1 VIVRCLQRGSVTH
14 ERWIATLVALL
25 VALCLGMPAH
35 AQAVVQNT
43 ADYDPTSSSW
53 NGLVEVIR
61 LAQLNNVQIR
71 PTPTLDWSHVRR
83 GDGLLVLYPLSQV
96 DLDELSAFLE
106 DGGRLALFDDFGAGE
121 PVMRWFQVTRS
132 EAVRGQ
138 LRSAHLPGLYT
149 AFRQGDHILGE
160 QVDSVVTNE
169 PVMVRHPR
177 LSPVFALGPDP
188 DQGVILAGQVGR
200 GRLVISGD
208 PSVLLNS
215 MLRFPG
221 NRQFAANL
229 LKYLATDA
237 NARVHLVYGRFASKG
252 TYPGAHTRSR
262 SPLKMFSKHLDE
274 TLQRAGSFVADPSVL
289 RLFGVLAV
297 LLSALMMA
305 AKMWGAKPSDR
316 FGPTAPSGAL
326 VGVAAKVALFGR
338 EKANLLYPTL
348 ILRRMFERGLLRA
361 LGLTPPTDILAVAA
375 KAEKKLSEE
384 SIAQLRAVL
393 LELDTIAQQA
403 EERATLK
410 VSPRRFVSLWR
421 RISAILAQLRE
432 SAENT
437 ARPPR
442 TQDRTVARGS

>member
-1 VIVRCLQRGSVTH
+1 MTQRKSFFSSATRVFAQCVLS
-14 ERWIATLVALL
+14 ATLLLAPAL
-25 VALCLGMPAH
+25 GQ
-35 AQAVVQNT
+35 AQTVLQNT
-43 ADYDPTSSSW
+43 QDYDPSSSAW
-53 NGLVEVIR
+53 NGLVEVVR
-61 LAQLNNVQIR
+61 LAQINQVQIR
-71 PTPTLDWSHVRR
+71 TSPTLDWGHIRR
-83 GDGLLVLYPLSQV
+83 GDGLLILYPLAQV

-121 PVMRWFQVTRS
+121 PVLRWFQVTRS

-160 QVDSVVTNE
+160 NVDSVVTNE

-229 LKYLATDA
+229 LKYLAADG
-237 NARVHLVYGRFASKG
+237 NARVHVVYGRFSSKG
-252 TYPGAHTRSR
+252 VYPGVHSRSR
-262 SPLKMFSKHLDE
+262 SPLKMFSKNLDE
-274 TLQRAGSFVADPSVL
+274 TLQRAGSIVAEPSVL

-297 LLSALMMA
+297 LLSTMLMA
-305 AKMWGAKPSDR
+305 AKMWGTKPSDR
-316 FGPTAPSGAL
+316 FGPTAPGGAM

-348 ILRRMFERGLLRA
+348 ILRRLFERGLLRA
-361 LGLTPPTDILAVAA
+361 LGLKPPTDIISVVGR
-375 KAEKKLSEE
+375 AEKRLSEE
-384 SIAQLRAVL
+384 GIADVRAVL
-393 LELDTIAQQA
+393 LELDSIAQAA
-403 EERATLK
+403 EERSNLK

-421 RISAILAQLRE
+421 RISAILSQLR
-432 SAENT
+432 T
-437 ARPPR
+437 TP
-442 TQDRTVARGS
+442 T